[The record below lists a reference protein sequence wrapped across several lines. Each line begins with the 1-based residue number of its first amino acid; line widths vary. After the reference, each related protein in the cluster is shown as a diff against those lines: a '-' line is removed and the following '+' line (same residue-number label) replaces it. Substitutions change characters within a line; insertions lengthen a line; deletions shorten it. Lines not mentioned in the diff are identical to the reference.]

1 MNAKI
6 HEAVGRANARGACD
20 ASCLVRELQ
29 KSVGANVRN
38 PLTGIGHAR
47 LAGMVENAP
56 GIDRCHL
63 KFKES
68 IYGARPYN
76 QPWLFVF
83 NGRIM
88 FLSDSIRLAGRVVGT
103 DKINHFIREVLR
115 TGAPFMRMA
124 SGIESVMA
132 HELGA
137 PGWQLRL
144 NEERTQGHDAD
155 RSAVVRGS
163 GRELFR
169 IPILVGPPDA
179 RHAGLV
185 HHTLMRPPAGLLSGG
200 RFPSSRH
207 VNDAWDETI
216 NRSAFHPVL
225 AKQVATALR
234 DRSMD
239 APNARLPASDR
250 IAVFTPIPEPL
261 VFRGRCRTALN
272 LSICRLGTKTIDDVI
287 VHQADSLH
295 EGIADS
301 RSDEL
306 EASFRQVAAQ
316 LARLGRQRRYALTC
330 APAVH
335 TRLSADK
342 LPHIGIETAEFT
354 LNAQKGFRVGH
365 RAGDF

>member
-1 MNAKI
+1 MWSGFRFGVIISVVVLNLAVTARSFANETDNFTCRSRPLEDSIGAVDALVNAKI

-103 DKINHFIREVLR
+103 DKINHFIREGLAHWRAVHED
-115 TGAPFMRMA
+115 GV
-124 SGIESVMA
+124 GIESVMA

-144 NEERTQGHDAD
+144 NENGLKGMTLTGVLSYADLAASYSGFRFWSDLLTPDMPDSFVTRDATT
-155 RSAVVRGS
+155 
-163 GRELFR
+163 GRLAQR
-169 IPILVGPPDA
+169 
-179 RHAGLV
+179 
-185 HHTLMRPPAGLLSGG
+185 RPFS
-200 RFPSSRH
+200 FVSYVS
-207 VNDAWDETI
+207 DAWDETI

-239 APNARLPASDR
+239 VPDASCRPLTELPYSH
-250 IAVFTPIPEPL
+250 L
-261 VFRGRCRTALN
+261 YLN
-272 LSICRLGTKTIDDVI
+272 PWCFE
-287 VHQADSLH
+287 ADA
-295 EGIADS
+295 G
-301 RSDEL
+301 
-306 EASFRQVAAQ
+306 
-316 LARLGRQRRYALTC
+316 QR
-330 APAVH
+330 
-335 TRLSADK
+335 
-342 LPHIGIETAEFT
+342 
-354 LNAQKGFRVGH
+354 
-365 RAGDF
+365 